1 VNLVDISGTNRRNI
15 WKLELMNIKNISYL
29 YMGINDFNKGY
40 QPTTN
45 IVKDEKSEFGYR
57 LPQYFG

>member
-1 VNLVDISGTNRRNI
+1 
-15 WKLELMNIKNISYL
+15 MNIKNISYL
-29 YMGINDFNKGY
+29 YTGINDFNKGY

-57 LPQYFG
+57 LTQYFG